1 MLPND
6 PIMLVSF
13 LNTKLRD
20 DDMTLDQIIETNG
33 GDINTIKTKL
43 NQAGYEYDNTVN
55 QLKQK

>member
-13 LNTKLRD
+13 LNTRLRD
-20 DDMTLDQIIETNG
+20 DDMTLEQVIETND
-33 GDINTIKTKL
+33 GDVDSILDKL
-43 NQAGYEYDNTVN
+43 DQAGYQYDQSVN